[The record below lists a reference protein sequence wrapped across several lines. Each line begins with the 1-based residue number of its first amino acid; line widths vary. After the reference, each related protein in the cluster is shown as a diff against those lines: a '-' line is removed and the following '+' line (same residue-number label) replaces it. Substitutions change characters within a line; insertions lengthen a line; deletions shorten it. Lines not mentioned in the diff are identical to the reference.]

1 MKRSSGTRR
10 GVGGGDRKTG
20 ADAASAGLALILK
33 AAEFAADRHRRQ
45 RRKDV
50 HATPYIN
57 HPLALA
63 RLLSNEGGVEDPEIL
78 AAALLHDTIE
88 DTETTAA
95 ELSEAFG
102 ERVASIVLEV
112 SDDKSLSH
120 EERKRRQVSN
130 APHASDDAK
139 LVKLADKTCNLRDV
153 ASNPPR
159 DWTLKRRREYFDW
172 ACEVVD
178 GLRGVHPG
186 LEAVFDEAVAAR
198 P

>member
-1 MKRSSGTRR
+1 MKSAARKVGASHPRGGARR
-10 GVGGGDRKTG
+10 
-20 ADAASAGLALILK
+20 APAGFALVLE

-63 RLLSNEGGVEDPEIL
+63 RLLSNEGGVDDPEIL

-95 ELSEAFG
+95 ELRERFG
-102 ERVASIVLEV
+102 ARVAAIVEEV
-112 SDDKSLSH
+112 TDDPDLDYLA
-120 EERKRRQVSN
+120 RKRRQVER
-130 APHASDDAK
+130 ASSISREAR

-159 DWTLKRRREYFDW
+159 EWTLSRRREYFDW

-178 GLRGVHPG
+178 RLRGVHPT
-186 LEAVFDEAVAAR
+186 LEAIFDAAVAAR

>member
-1 MKRSSGTRR
+1 MKRKPHAVN
-10 GVGGGDRKTG
+10 GV
-20 ADAASAGLALILK
+20 ALILK

-88 DTETTAA
+88 DTNTTAT
-95 ELSEAFG
+95 ELRELFG
-102 ERVASIVLEV
+102 ERVAAIVDEV
-112 SDDKSLSH
+112 TDDPDLMY
-120 EERKRRQVSN
+120 EERKRRQIQRAAHLSRE
-130 APHASDDAK
+130 AK

-153 ASNPPR
+153 ADNPPR
-159 DWTLKRRREYFDW
+159 EWTLMRRREYFAW
-172 ACEVVD
+172 ACEVVE
-178 GLRGVHPG
+178 GLRGVHPA
-186 LEAVFDEAVAAR
+186 LEAVFDEAAAGR

>member
-1 MKRSSGTRR
+1 MRRSTGSGRGTRR
-10 GVGGGDRKTG
+10 GGGNTGVGTP
-20 ADAASAGLALILK
+20 SAGLALILK

-63 RLLSNEGGVEDPEIL
+63 RLLSNEGGVDDPEIL

-95 ELSEAFG
+95 ELREAFG

-120 EERKRRQVSN
+120 DERKRRQVEH
-130 APHASDDAK
+130 APHVSDGAK

-159 DWTLKRRREYFDW
+159 DWTLRRRREYFDW
-172 ACEVVD
+172 ACEVVE
-178 GLRGVHPG
+178 GLRGVHSG
-186 LEAVFDEAVAAR
+186 LEAVFDEAAAAR